1 MDKWLRSN
9 NVVKAIALMIGILL
23 WVVVHLDV
31 NKTAPSTTPL
41 PGEETIN
48 AAKVVPVKLDGSHFS
63 IQKIDP
69 EIVNITL
76 RGKQSAL
83 TKLNTNSIQV
93 QVDLSNAAVGTHA
106 YPLYTVNV
114 PNSMSASLVPTT
126 VNVTLEELQKKEV
139 PVTINV
145 VGIPSTGYIVGQPIV
160 NPNRVHVTLRT
171 SELNSVDSVQ
181 AELSVDKAS
190 GVVHKQV
197 KLTAF
202 DKNGKP
208 VEATITPPL
217 VDVEIPVTVPFK
229 EMPLQVKVVGLP
241 AKGYSI
247 AAMTQSVKRVTV
259 FSSQTT
265 LDKME
270 FYNGPEVDVTD
281 LSENKQFTLEIP
293 LLNKDVRVDPVKVD
307 ISVEIVP
314 TATLTMN
321 NIPLRIS
328 GENDS
333 FQTRIIIPDKKE
345 IQAILEGAPDLLGK
359 LTLQDVQAIIDVSN
373 LPPGKHELP
382 INLSLPAFINKAET
396 QPQSLTATVEII
408 AKTSTAATPAAST
421 TPDTAA
427 SVPASSNK
435 P

>member
-23 WVVVHLDV
+23 WFVVHLDV
-31 NKTAPSTTPL
+31 NKTTASTTPL
-41 PGEETIN
+41 PGEQTIN
-48 AAKVVPVKLDGSHFS
+48 AVKVVPVKLDGSHFS

-69 EIVNITL
+69 EVVNITL

-106 YPLYTVNV
+106 YPLRAVNV
-114 PNSMSASLVPTT
+114 PSSISSSLAPTT
-126 VNVTLEELQKKEV
+126 VMVTLEEMQKKEV
-139 PVTINV
+139 PVIINV
-145 VGIPSTGYIVGQPIV
+145 VGIPSAGYIVGQPIV
-160 NPNRVHVTLRT
+160 NPNRAHVTLKT
-171 SELNSVDSVQ
+171 SDLNIVDSVQ
-181 AELSVDKAS
+181 AEMSVDKAS

-208 VEATITPPL
+208 IEATITPPL

-229 EMPLQVKVVGLP
+229 EMPLQVKVIGSP

-247 AAMTQSVKRVTV
+247 ASMTQSVKRVTV

-281 LSENKQFTLEIP
+281 LETNKQLTLEIP
-293 LLNKDVRVDPVKVD
+293 LINKDVRVDPVKVE
-307 ISVEIVP
+307 ISLEIVP

-328 GENDS
+328 GVNDS
-333 FQTRIIIPDKKE
+333 FETKIIMPDKKE
-345 IQAILEGAPDLLGK
+345 IQAVLEGAPDLLGK

-373 LPPGKHELP
+373 LAPGTHQLP
-382 INLSLPAFINKAET
+382 VNLSLPAFIHKAET
-396 QPQSLTATVEII
+396 QPQALTATVEII
-408 AKTSTAATPAAST
+408 ARTSAAATPVTSKS
-421 TPDTAA
+421 PDSAV
-427 SVPASSNK
+427 SVPAGSNN